1 MRNVT
6 VDTDVPHG
14 HIDTVSGYTKLFS
27 HIVHSTIWREPDH
40 VRIVWVTMLA
50 LKDSHGDVMASVPG
64 LADAARVTEE
74 QCDDALKRLTAP
86 DPRSRSK
93 DLDGRRLVEIDG
105 GWHCVNH
112 DKYKRMMSIEDRR
125 ERDRE
130 RKRLERVRGTS
141 EKSPNS
147 NIQIRSD
154 QIRSDPLDSRAAEP
168 APLRTGRKRKS
179 PMPEGWAPARTP
191 AIIELERG
199 LDVKTEL
206 AQFRD
211 RAMRDGATYLDWNAA
226 WRTWL
231 RNARKWAKPGSI
243 GYQPKPLSVTDSKLV
258 FTKRE
263 RLP

>member
-6 VDTDVPHG
+6 VDTDVPRG
-14 HIDTVSGYTKLFS
+14 HIPSVSGYTKLFS

-93 DLDGRRLVEIDG
+93 DLEGRRLIEVDG

-112 DKYKRMMSIEDRR
+112 DKYKRMLSIEDRR

-130 RKRLERVRGTS
+130 RKRAERVRGTS

-147 NIQIRSD
+147 NIRSDPD
-154 QIRSDPLDSRAAEP
+154 QIRSDPSPPVGVPVAQRPKQRRVLWHVVPDGWQPTGNHRE
-168 APLRTGRKRKS
+168 RTSHWS
-179 PMPEGWAPARTP
+179 PGLFDR
-191 AIIELERG
+191 ELEKFRSHEFAQG
-199 LDVKTEL
+199 KSDPDRTFTRWL
-206 AQFRD
+206 AEAETRLKIPP
-211 RAMRDGATYLDWNAA
+211 RKVAPKIRVDW
-226 WRTWL
+226 
-231 RNARKWAKPGSI
+231 
-243 GYQPKPLSVTDSKLV
+243 
-258 FTKRE
+258 
-263 RLP
+263 